1 MQKKSSLL
9 RHRALTAIAIAL
21 ASVTF
26 AGCTTTM
33 PDRDASASSSRNEIN
48 AGADATLSKLYQTA
62 PTSRDLVARAKGVL
76 IFPAVLQ
83 AGFVVGAEYGK
94 GVLRVGNRNEGY
106 YSTTAGSI
114 GFQAGAQSKAV
125 VVLFMTQDSLDKFRR
140 SEGYTVGADAT
151 VALANIGAN
160 GNIDSNTVQQPII
173 GFVTTNGGLIAGV
186 SLQGAKISKISL

>member
-1 MQKKSSLL
+1 MQKKSPLFRNRSL
-9 RHRALTAIAIAL
+9 AAITIAL

-62 PTSRDLVARAKGVL
+62 PASRDLVARAKGVL

-94 GVLRVGNRNEGY
+94 GVLRVGNRTEGY

-114 GFQAGAQSKAV
+114 GFQAG
-125 VVLFMTQDSLDKFRR
+125 
-140 SEGYTVGADAT
+140 
-151 VALANIGAN
+151 
-160 GNIDSNTVQQPII
+160 
-173 GFVTTNGGLIAGV
+173 
-186 SLQGAKISKISL
+186 